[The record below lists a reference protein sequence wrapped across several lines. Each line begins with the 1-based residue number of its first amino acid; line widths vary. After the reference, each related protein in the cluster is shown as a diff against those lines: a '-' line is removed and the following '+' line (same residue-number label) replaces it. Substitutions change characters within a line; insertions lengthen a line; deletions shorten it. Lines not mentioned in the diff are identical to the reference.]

1 MKICEKRRGQILIKK
16 QEFMSDYRINI
27 INMAIFKEKITPHLR
42 NLIDKGSNA
51 VYRQFVYNDS
61 YPEIKSKFASYD
73 PLNEDGFTPVKGI
86 IHKYSNRVLW
96 KVSYRCAAHC
106 QFCTRR
112 RQIGNKSGKLTKKE
126 IANCIKY
133 ISNHK
138 EIEEIILSGGDPFFS
153 PKTLD
158 YILKKIVKINSI
170 KSIRIGTRLP
180 IHLPQAFDS
189 PKLRKVIN
197 SLGKFSK
204 KLPIYILI
212 HINHPDELTK
222 ESKKVI
228 RNFRKKSLILMS
240 QTVFLRN
247 VNDNFETLYK
257 LFKEIYFLGVI
268 PYYIFRCDYVKG
280 LEPFVCDIRK
290 EQKIMT
296 ELTKKLSGI
305 AVPTH
310 VFDVPG
316 KGKIP
321 VPLDFWDGVDL
332 SRCRDF
338 ENKEILI

>member
-1 MKICEKRRGQILIKK
+1 MFR
-16 QEFMSDYRINI
+16 
-27 INMAIFKEKITPHLR
+27 EKITPHLR
-42 NLIDKGSNA
+42 RLINKGSDA
-51 VYRQFVYNDS
+51 IRKQFIFSGLKYRGKN
-61 YPEIKSKFASYD
+61 KFLSCD
-73 PLNEDGFTPVKGI
+73 PLNEDKFVPIKGI
-86 IHKYSNRVLW
+86 VHKYINRILW
-96 KVSYRCAAHC
+96 KVSNECAAHC

-112 RQIGNKSGKLTKKE
+112 RQVGSQSGELIKKD
-126 IANCIKY
+126 IDAGLKY

-153 PKTLD
+153 PKKLD

-180 IHLPQAFDS
+180 IHFPKTFDN
-189 PKLRKVIN
+189 LELEKVVD
-197 SLGKFSK
+197 SLGKLSRR
-204 KLPIYILI
+204 LPIYILI
-212 HINHPDELTK
+212 HINHPDELTE
-222 ESKKVI
+222 ESRKVI
-228 RNFRKKSLILMS
+228 ENFRKKGLILMS

-247 VNDNFETLYK
+247 INDNFETLYK
-257 LFKEIYFLGVI
+257 LFKEIYFLGII

-280 LEPFVCDIRK
+280 LESFVCDIKK

-305 AVPTH
+305 AVPTY

-321 VPLDFWDGVDL
+321 VPLDFWDGIDL

-338 ENKEILI
+338 EDKEILI